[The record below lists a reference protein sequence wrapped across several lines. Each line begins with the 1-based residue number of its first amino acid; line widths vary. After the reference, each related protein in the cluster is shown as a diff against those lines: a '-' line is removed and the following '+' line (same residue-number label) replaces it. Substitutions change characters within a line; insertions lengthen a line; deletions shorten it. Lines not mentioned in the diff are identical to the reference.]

1 MVVPPA
7 GLFPG
12 LFALNWSE
20 GAARVIGFFGLQKE
34 GILLCNF
41 RESYFTSPGRP
52 WYFSCEHQ
60 GHSNIHLRYPNQW
73 PFLRL

>member
-1 MVVPPA
+1 MAHLLCIWLLSMVVPPA

-52 WYFSCEHQ
+52 
-60 GHSNIHLRYPNQW
+60 
-73 PFLRL
+73 